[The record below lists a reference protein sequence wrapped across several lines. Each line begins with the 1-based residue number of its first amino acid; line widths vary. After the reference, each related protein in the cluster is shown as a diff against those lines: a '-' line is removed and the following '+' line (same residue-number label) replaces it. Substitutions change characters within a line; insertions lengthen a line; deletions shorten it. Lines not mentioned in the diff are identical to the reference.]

1 MRRIAKI
8 LVSGV
13 ASVALALT
21 IGIGS
26 AATAD
31 AAAKC
36 TTALKSYGHVKKGTK
51 SKSAKAAE
59 CLLKSAGYKGIKT
72 NGKFSAAEVKALKK
86 FQGKVKLS
94 KTGTMNRRTWVALLS
109 RGSKPT
115 LRYGDKSKSVKR
127 LQSALTASGRK
138 VPATGYFGP
147 ITRDAVKSLQRSQ
160 GWKASG
166 KATAGVWRALQA
178 GAEVKVK
185 TSKPKKK
192 KKKSSSSS
200 KGSKGEIALAF
211 AKKQIGDRYSYGG
224 DGPSS
229 WDCSGLTQAAWRK
242 AGIKLPHS
250 AGGQFRKGKKI
261 KKSDLKKGDL
271 VFFYSGISHVGIYA
285 GNGKV
290 LHASRPGKPVGYIK
304 MSYMPYQGARRY

>member
-1 MRRIAKI
+1 MHRIPKI
-8 LVSGV
+8 LLSGI

-21 IGIGS
+21 VGIG
-26 AATAD
+26 ATAPAE
-31 AAAKC
+31 AASKC
-36 TTALKSYGHVKKGTK
+36 TTALKSYGHVQKGSK
-51 SKSAKAAE
+51 GKSAKAAE
-59 CLLKSAGYKGIKT
+59 CLLKAAGYKGIKT
-72 NGKFSAAEVKALKK
+72 NGKFSATEVKAVKK

-94 KTGTMNRRTWVALLS
+94 KTGHVNKSTWVALLS

-115 LRYGDKSKSVKR
+115 LKVGKKGSAVKR

-138 VPATGYFGP
+138 VPTTGYFGP
-147 ITRDAVKSLQRSQ
+147 ITRDAVKSVQRSQ
-160 GWKASG
+160 GWKATG

-178 GAEVKVK
+178 GAAVKVK
-185 TSKPKKK
+185 ASKPKK
-192 KKKSSSSS
+192 KKKSSSSKSSS
-200 KGSKGEIALAF
+200 KGAKALEF

-250 AGGQFRKGKKI
+250 AGGQFRKGKKVS
-261 KKSDLKKGDL
+261 KSNLQKGDL

-304 MSYMPYQGARRY
+304 MKYMPYEGARRY

>member
-1 MRRIAKI
+1 MHRIPKI
-8 LVSGV
+8 LLSGI

-21 IGIGS
+21 IGIG
-26 AATAD
+26 
-31 AAAKC
+31 AAAPAEAASC
-36 TTALKSYGHVKKGTK
+36 NTALKSYGHVKKGSK
-51 SKSAKAAE
+51 GKSAKAAE
-59 CLLKSAGYKGIKT
+59 CLLKKAGYKGIKT
-72 NGKFSAAEVKALKK
+72 NGKFSAGEVKALKK

-109 RGSKPT
+109 RGSKPS
-115 LRYGDKSKSVKR
+115 LKYGKKGSAVKR

-160 GWKASG
+160 GWKATG
-166 KATAGVWRALQA
+166 KATAGVWKALQA
-178 GAEVKVK
+178 GAESKVK
-185 TSKPKKK
+185 ASKAKKK
-192 KKKSSSSS
+192 KKASSSSS
-200 KGSKGEIALAF
+200 KGSSKGEIALAY
-211 AKKQIGDRYSYGG
+211 AKKQIGDRYVYGG

-250 AGGQFRKGKKI
+250 AGGQFRKGKKVS
-261 KKSDLKKGDL
+261 KSNLKKGDL

-304 MSYMPYQGARRY
+304 MKYMPYQGARRY

>member
-1 MRRIAKI
+1 MHRIPKI
-8 LVSGV
+8 LLAGI
-13 ASVALALT
+13 ASLALALT
-21 IGIGS
+21 IGIG
-26 AATAD
+26 AAAPAE

-36 TTALKSYGHVKKGTK
+36 NTVLKSYGHVKKGTK

-59 CLLKSAGYKGIKT
+59 CLLKKAGYKGIKT
-72 NGKFSAAEVKALKK
+72 NGKFSAGEVKALKK

-109 RGSKPT
+109 RGSKPV
-115 LRYGDKSKSVKR
+115 LKYGKKGSAVTR

-160 GWKASG
+160 GWKATG

-178 GAEVKVK
+178 GAEIKVK

-192 KKKSSSSS
+192 KKSSSSS
-200 KGSKGEIALAF
+200 KGLSKGEKALAF

-242 AGIKLPHS
+242 AGVKLPHS
-250 AGGQFRKGKKI
+250 AGGQYRKGKKVS
-261 KKSDLKKGDL
+261 KSNLKKGDL

-290 LHASRPGKPVGYIK
+290 LHAANPSKPVGYIK
-304 MSYMPYQGARRY
+304 MKYMPYQGARRY